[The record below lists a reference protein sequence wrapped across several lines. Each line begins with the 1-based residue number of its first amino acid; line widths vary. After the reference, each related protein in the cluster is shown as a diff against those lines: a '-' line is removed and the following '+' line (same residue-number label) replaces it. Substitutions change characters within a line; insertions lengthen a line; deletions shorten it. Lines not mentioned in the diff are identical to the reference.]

1 MPNEHTIVGSRPK
14 KRRGTLFYVDEFK
27 VDGKIKE
34 EKPLVVTLGSDRGG
48 GKFNIPIL
56 S

>member
-1 MPNEHTIVGSRPK
+1 
-14 KRRGTLFYVDEFK
+14 VDEFK

-48 GKFNIPIL
+48 GKFNIPIF

>member
-1 MPNEHTIVGSRPK
+1 MDKFKVTFEK
-14 KRRGTLFYVDEFK
+14 K

-34 EKPLVVTLGSDRGG
+34 EKPLVAAPGSDRGG
-48 GKFNIPIL
+48 GKFNVPIF

>member
-1 MPNEHTIVGSRPK
+1 
-14 KRRGTLFYVDEFK
+14 VDEFKATFEKK

-34 EKPLVVTLGSDRGG
+34 KKPSVVAPRSDNV
-48 GKFNIPIL
+48 F